1 MKMITNSD
9 IDYKYDEFHN
19 ASHYSLVLYS
29 IPSALYQIFDS
40 YKPISSSEFTDKIA
54 TLESGYVDYLIK
66 KYDLISDK
74 LGLTIPIRLND
85 FKAIEAAIKKTM
97 LIVS

>member
-1 MKMITNSD
+1 MITNSD
-9 IDYKYDEFHN
+9 IDYKYEFHN

-40 YKPISSSEFTDKIA
+40 YKPISSSEFTDSA

-66 KYDLISDK
+66 KNMI
-74 LGLTIPIRLND
+74 
-85 FKAIEAAIKKTM
+85 
-97 LIVS
+97 